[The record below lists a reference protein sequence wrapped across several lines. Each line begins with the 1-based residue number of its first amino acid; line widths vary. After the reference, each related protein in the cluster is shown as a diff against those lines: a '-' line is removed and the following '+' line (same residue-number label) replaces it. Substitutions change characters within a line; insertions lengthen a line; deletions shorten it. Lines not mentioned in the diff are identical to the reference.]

1 MDSRIRSFV
10 LGLGLAL
17 GLVGTADVMLRVF
30 EARLSG
36 NMAATKTF
44 PRQIADLSQ
53 FNGMRALAIG
63 NSLLGDALDLKT
75 FQSSVS
81 QYELARPM
89 TATKL
94 VPDGSSIWDWYC
106 IVDEGIGK
114 ASSAPD
120 MVILGFAWDQLADQ
134 TRVNITRS
142 FNGLCSFNSMVDI
155 QLFSGQVGAN
165 EWLEMITV
173 KFSKLYAQ
181 REAIRHRAL
190 GAFVPAYQ
198 EITQTMNRR
207 AGVAGDLETPNR
219 APSGARSYKAL
230 ESMLE
235 VLGTS
240 GSRVLLVAMPVT
252 GDYQIDPGLC
262 DLAKRT
268 GHFVLDMRNAVPA
281 TRRYFRDALHMN
293 REGAQLFSEI
303 LAAEVR
309 SPGKRTMDCMA

>member
-44 PRQIADLSQ
+44 PRQIADLSR

-81 QYELARPM
+81 QHELARPM

-106 IVDEGIGK
+106 IVNHGVRNG
-114 ASSAPD
+114 SSAPD

-134 TRVNITRS
+134 TRLNITRS

-155 QLFSGQVGAN
+155 QLLSGQVGAN

-173 KFSKLYAQ
+173 KLSKLYAQ

-198 EITQTMNRR
+198 EITQTMNGR
-207 AGVAGDLETPNR
+207 AGVAETPNR
-219 APSGARSYKAL
+219 ATSGARSYKAL

-235 VLGTS
+235 SLGNS
-240 GSRVLLVAMPVT
+240 GSRVLLVAMPVS
-252 GDYQIDPGLC
+252 GNYEIDPRLC
-262 DLAKRT
+262 DLAERK
-268 GHFVLDMRNAVPA
+268 GHFVLDMRKAVPA

-293 REGAQLFSEI
+293 REGAQMFSQI
-303 LAAEVR
+303 LASEVR
-309 SPGKRTMDCMA
+309 SPVMRTMDCTA

>member
-17 GLVGTADVMLRVF
+17 GLVGAADVMLRAF
-30 EARLSG
+30 ESRLSG
-36 NMAATKTF
+36 NVAAAKTF
-44 PRQIADLSQ
+44 PRQIAELSQ
-53 FNGMRALAIG
+53 SDGRRALAIG
-63 NSLLGDALDLKT
+63 NSLLGDALDVKV

-89 TATKL
+89 TAVKL

-106 IVDEGIGK
+106 IVDDGIRK

-134 TRVNITRS
+134 TRLNITRS

-155 QLFSGQVGAN
+155 QLLSGQVGAN

-173 KFSKLYAQ
+173 KLSKLYAQ

-198 EITQTMNRR
+198 EITQTMNGR

-219 APSGARSYKAL
+219 ATSGARSYNAL

-235 VLGTS
+235 SLGTS

-252 GDYQIDPGLC
+252 GNYEIDPRLC
-262 DLAKRT
+262 DLAERT
-268 GHFVLDMRNAVPA
+268 GHLVLDMRKAVPA

-293 REGAQLFSEI
+293 REGAQMFSKI
-303 LAAEVR
+303 LASEVR
-309 SPGKRTMDCMA
+309 SPMKRTMDCTA